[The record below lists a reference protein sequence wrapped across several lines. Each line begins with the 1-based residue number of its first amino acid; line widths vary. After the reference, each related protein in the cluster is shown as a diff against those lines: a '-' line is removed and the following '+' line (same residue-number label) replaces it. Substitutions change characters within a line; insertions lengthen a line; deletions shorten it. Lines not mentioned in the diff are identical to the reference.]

1 MKNNVNCAIV
11 FVFTQDLRCS
21 PKSSSYNAELILD
34 GANGVGAEKAA
45 LFKDLVDP
53 SVLKITIVNDG
64 TKPGDVLNQV
74 SVLFKS

>member
-1 MKNNVNCAIV
+1 MKKNVDCAI
-11 FVFTQDLRCS
+11 FFAFTQDLRCS